1 MNFPMKTV
9 QFTLEFLTPAFL
21 GDATQSGRWR
31 TPPIKDL
38 LRQYWRMAYAADKKF
53 AVDVDAMRHEEGR
66 LLGHAWL
73 ENDYCE
79 ASETGNRVQIAARKS
94 AVRIRLS
101 DWSPGKLKSW
111 GGLEQGKVRHRE
123 AQKANFMVGPHA
135 YLGYGP
141 LDGRG
146 GTQFSQKEDKEKKDN
161 AAIQAGESATLSLA
175 YPQSV
180 AALIEDALRLM
191 HAYGTLGGRSRNGWG
206 SFALTGLDEVSK
218 AVLSSRNYPAQRT
231 LADCL
236 QQDWPSAVGQ
246 ALIWQTNAHAD
257 WKALMKTLA
266 EIKIGL
272 RTQFA
277 FPTERPDGQ
286 VHLRHWLSYP
296 VTNHS
301 VQAWGSNARLPNSLR
316 FKVRQTANGKLV
328 GIVVHMPCKPAPQFS
343 PDERVL
349 LRVWQQVHS
358 HLDSI
363 AALQR
368 VSV

>member
-31 TPPIKDL
+31 TPPIKAL

-161 AAIQAGESATLSLA
+161 AAIQAGQDGSGVLFELFGGEGYL
-175 YPQSV
+175 
-180 AALIEDALRLM
+180 DA
-191 HAYGTLGGRSRNGWG
+191 HGN
-206 SFALTGLDEVSK
+206 
-218 AVLSSRNYPAQRT
+218 
-231 LADCL
+231 
-236 QQDWPSAVGQ
+236 
-246 ALIWQTNAHAD
+246 
-257 WKALMKTLA
+257 
-266 EIKIGL
+266 
-272 RTQFA
+272 
-277 FPTERPDGQ
+277 
-286 VHLRHWLSYP
+286 
-296 VTNHS
+296 
-301 VQAWGSNARLPNSLR
+301 
-316 FKVRQTANGKLV
+316 
-328 GIVVHMPCKPAPQFS
+328 
-343 PDERVL
+343 
-349 LRVWQQVHS
+349 LRVVVCWTDLS
-358 HLDSI
+358 RFD
-363 AALQR
+363 R
-368 VSV
+368 VEDTPWGEGCQPVFYDI